1 MTVSF
6 LGLEAGTIE
15 GGFQTRR
22 RRCDWLL
29 ANRTVQFPALFAV
42 LPSDADLTRS
52 RIFATPA
59 SAQASSLSP
68 PGAPPTPQAATI
80 SSPRLPATPRARG
93 KMSGS
98 ETSAGPAG
106 LLATSSTKR
115 LVASNLKIGPIMTT
129 VWAFRKLEALVWIVL

>member
-6 LGLEAGTIE
+6 LGLEVQTIE

-22 RRCDWLL
+22 TRRDWLL

-42 LPSDADLTRS
+42 LPSDADVTRS

-68 PGAPPTPQAATI
+68 PGASRHLGI
-80 SSPRLPATPRARG
+80 GRRVRCSRAHNGGQSNHRG
-93 KMSGS
+93 KSFCHDVNLLN
-98 ETSAGPAG
+98 SAVTVDIN
-106 LLATSSTKR
+106 LIR
-115 LVASNLKIGPIMTT
+115 LVRNLSIAKIEVT
-129 VWAFRKLEALVWIVL
+129 